1 MSQVHYVN
9 GSWVR
14 PEDATISVFDLSVS
28 RGLAVF
34 DTIRT
39 YGNEPFRLDEHLQR
53 LNQAAATLQIP
64 MPCSDQ
70 ELKTLVYQG
79 VERNGFA
86 ETVIKITVT
95 GGINEGLL
103 SSSKPG
109 LVILFLPLK
118 MPPKEHYVKGVSLVT
133 ERTPRSLP
141 QIKTINYIA
150 AKIGLQHAKDAGAD
164 DALFIDQNNNML
176 ETTVSNIFFHKN
188 GSWITPPEEGILNG
202 ITRQVILE
210 MFTRQN
216 VPYVERSVN
225 LDELGDIDEAFCCSS
240 IKQIVP
246 VREIDKVTIGD
257 GKPGKHTSQ
266 LMRDFDE
273 HVKSVA

>member
-1 MSQVHYVN
+1 MSQIHYVN
-9 GSWVR
+9 GSWVP

-39 YGNEPFRLDEHLQR
+39 YGNEPFRLNEHLRR

-64 MPCSDQ
+64 MPCTNQ
-70 ELKTLVYQG
+70 ELKELVYQG
-79 VERNGFA
+79 IERNQNS

-118 MPPKEHYVKGVSLVT
+118 MPSKEHYVKGISLVT

-141 QIKTINYIA
+141 QIKTINYIP
-150 AKIGLQHAKDAGAD
+150 AKVGLQHAREAGAD
-164 DALFIDQNNNML
+164 DALFIDQNENML
-176 ETTVSNIFFHKN
+176 ETTVSNIFLYMN
-188 GSWITPPEEGILNG
+188 GMWVTPPEEGILNG

-210 MFTRQN
+210 MFKRQN
-216 VPYVERSVN
+216 EPYIERSVKLN
-225 LDELGDIDEAFCCSS
+225 ELRDVDEAFCCSS

-246 VREIDKVTIGD
+246 VRQIDNAIIGS
-257 GKPGKHTSQ
+257 GNPGKRTRQS
-266 LMRDFDE
+266 MRDFDDY
-273 HVKSVA
+273 VKADA